1 MIVDEDI
8 YEIRGLGPLFHTEDS
23 FQGRPS
29 PGLCWCNASIQG
41 CIIQSFKIPIFQVS
55 KHKVNLFLKVGGKLT
70 SLKLLDKQVYIEN
83 NSLENDE
90 ILDFLWEYVT
100 NQ

>member
-1 MIVDEDI
+1 MIVDE
-8 YEIRGLGPLFHTEDS
+8 
-23 FQGRPS
+23 
-29 PGLCWCNASIQG
+29 
-41 CIIQSFKIPIFQVS
+41 VS